1 MTKRIEKM
9 NIELAGNY
17 ADELKTLV
25 SSLCEDIKDSESVT
39 DAWNKIDRFY
49 KDAESMRNKQK
60 CTGSKSFSVLTDDVV
75 SSEKLHVMN
84 LSTMM
89 EIKYGQTALNSIR
102 MLTVLIK
109 KYLQTDGTDQKA
121 NVLFH

>member
-49 KDAESMRNKQK
+49 QRCRVYAKQTK
-60 CTGSKSFSVLTDDVV
+60 MYWQQVF
-75 SSEKLHVMN
+75 
-84 LSTMM
+84 
-89 EIKYGQTALNSIR
+89 
-102 MLTVLIK
+102 
-109 KYLQTDGTDQKA
+109 
-121 NVLFH
+121 

>member
-39 DAWNKIDRFY
+39 DAWNKIDRFT
-49 KDAESMRNKQK
+49 KMQSLCETNK
-60 CTGSKSFSVLTDDVV
+60 
-75 SSEKLHVMN
+75 
-84 LSTMM
+84 
-89 EIKYGQTALNSIR
+89 
-102 MLTVLIK
+102 
-109 KYLQTDGTDQKA
+109 
-121 NVLFH
+121 NVLAASLLVFLQMM

>member
-39 DAWNKIDRFY
+39 DAWNKMQSLC
-49 KDAESMRNKQK
+49 ETNK
-60 CTGSKSFSVLTDDVV
+60 
-75 SSEKLHVMN
+75 
-84 LSTMM
+84 
-89 EIKYGQTALNSIR
+89 
-102 MLTVLIK
+102 
-109 KYLQTDGTDQKA
+109 
-121 NVLFH
+121 NVLAASLLVFLQMM

>member
-1 MTKRIEKM
+1 M